1 MKLTEEFLNFCH
13 GDIPEEKLKELK
25 ISYDYLQEAFLV
37 VCDTS
42 SKRAKEI
49 VCAVDSE
56 MVCFY
61 WSTVLSWF
69 SSR

>member
-1 MKLTEEFLNFCH
+1 MKLTEEFLKFCH
-13 GDIPEEKLKELK
+13 RNIPEENLKELK

-42 SKRAKEI
+42 SKRVKQI
-49 VCAVDSE
+49 VYAVDSE

-61 WSTVLSWF
+61 WCMFFTMA
-69 SSR
+69 RNG